1 MFITVQIRYF
11 LIILFLATFSGFAGQ
26 VFASET
32 APTFSIK
39 SSTGDLQLEDLR
51 GKVVYVDFWAS
62 WCAPCRKSFP
72 WLNEMQKKYKNK
84 GLTIVGINV
93 DKERQLAD
101 SFLKKNPVNFPVV
114 YDPAGKL
121 ASKYK
126 LVGMPSAYLV
136 DKQGKIQYSHVGFR
150 TSKKQ
155 SYEDAIR
162 HLLDM

>member
-1 MFITVQIRYF
+1 MK
-11 LIILFLATFSGFAGQ
+11 SGFQHLLIVFFLVVFSSVAGQ
-26 VFASET
+26 VSAAT
-32 APTFSIK
+32 IAPNFEIK
-39 SSTGDLQLEDLR
+39 TGTESLQLTDFR

-84 GLTIVGINV
+84 GLTIIGINL

-101 SFLKKNPVNFPVV
+101 LFLKTSPANFHIV
-114 YDPAGKL
+114 YDPEGKL

-126 LVGMPSAYLV
+126 LVGMPSAYLI
-136 DKQGKIQYSHVGFR
+136 DKQGKIQHTHVGFR
-150 TSKKQ
+150 PSKKQ
-155 SYEDAIR
+155 SYEDAIL